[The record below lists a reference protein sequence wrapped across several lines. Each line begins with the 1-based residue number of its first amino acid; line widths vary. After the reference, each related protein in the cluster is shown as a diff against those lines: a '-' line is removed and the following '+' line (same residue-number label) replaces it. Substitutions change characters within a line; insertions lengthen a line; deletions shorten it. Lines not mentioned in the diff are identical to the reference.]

1 MLLDYTNRGGSKM
14 SKRLKVK
21 QDEEY
26 SVKELMENFISE
38 KRAEGRSIQTIESYN
53 NSFKK
58 FFFCFDEEM
67 STKEID
73 KGMVLHYMNYL
84 QKPENLHLASINHYL
99 RDLRTFVN
107 WCYAEG

>member
-38 KRAEGRSIQTIESYN
+38 KRAEGRSIQKKAIITVLK
-53 NSFKK
+53 NSSFALMKK
-58 FFFCFDEEM
+58 
-67 STKEID
+67 
-73 KGMVLHYMNYL
+73 
-84 QKPENLHLASINHYL
+84 
-99 RDLRTFVN
+99 
-107 WCYAEG
+107 